1 MERPVIV
8 AFISIL
14 LLTTV
19 AFAWQPI
26 YPPSGDYNMQN
37 IKYNFDNIAYTREV
51 LLAGAT
57 SYDIYPIATEATS
70 TVTATMNTNL
80 PEYITAVEVG
90 EGSIEVF
97 FSGALSATAEVS
109 VMVIT
114 K

>member
-1 MERPVIV
+1 MKDIFIALFV
-8 AFISIL
+8 ALFL
-14 LLTTV
+14 FTW
-19 AFAWQPI
+19 AHAWQPI
-26 YPPSGDYNMQN
+26 YPTVGDYNMQN

-57 SYDIYPIATEATS
+57 SYDIYPIATETTS

-80 PEYITAVEVG
+80 PEYIKAVEVG
-90 EGSIEVF
+90 EGSIKVF

-109 VMVIT
+109 VIVIT

>member
-1 MERPVIV
+1 MRDVFI
-8 AFISIL
+8 AFIVVL
-14 LLTTV
+14 FLFTW
-19 AFAWQPI
+19 AYAWQPI
-26 YPPSGDYNMQN
+26 YPNIGDYNMNN

-80 PEYITAVEVG
+80 PEYIKAVEVG

-109 VMVIT
+109 IVVIT